1 MDLCPTYS
9 VVIADDHPLVR
20 LGIKSFL
27 MNEPKFRI
35 VGEASNGV
43 EAIELIENLSP
54 DIAIVDIVMPV
65 MDGISVARHL
75 QQSPNNTRIVLITAI
90 EEFID
95 APSAFFSGAD
105 GILSKNI
112 SQSSFID
119 SLEQVLG
126 GKKVYCTSVLQF
138 ILDSGK
144 YLPKNNEILRLTK
157 LQQKIIDRRLRGYL
171 FSEIAQELNLTM
183 PQIASEISQI
193 IDTLDDYEILLK
205 STVSSYV

>member
-95 APSAFFSGAD
+95 VPSAFFSGAD